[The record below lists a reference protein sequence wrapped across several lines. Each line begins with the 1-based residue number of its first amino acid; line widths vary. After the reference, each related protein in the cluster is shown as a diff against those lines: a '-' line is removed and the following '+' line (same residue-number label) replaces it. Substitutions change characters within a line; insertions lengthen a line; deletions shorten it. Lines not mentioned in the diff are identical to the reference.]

1 MRKSTNFILTLLI
14 FILVFSLPCL
24 AYGLKL
30 DLNKKALRIDKK
42 RYAEVNYVCFEKKS
56 SDDCVKFLKEDLGI
70 LMKAHK
76 DNKEFCR
83 ANSSFTKPDGFIKY
97 AYKIRE
103 NKISIEPE
111 IFLKTMLIKRMLF
124 VKLNKPIESGMFG
137 EEMENYIVKNFSE
150 PNRSAYLRAL
160 ADQDEDFDKQLKKI
174 QFVNTR
180 KVIGPTPAYQS
191 LSYDF

>member
-14 FILVFSLPCL
+14 FTLVFSLPCL

-42 RYAEVNYVCFEKKS
+42 RYAEVNYVCFEQNS
-56 SDDCVKFLKEDLGI
+56 SVDCVKYLKEDLGI
-70 LMKAHK
+70 LTKAHK
-76 DNKEFCR
+76 ENKEFCR
-83 ANSSFTKPDGFIKY
+83 ANKSFTKPDGIIKY

-103 NKISIEPE
+103 NKVSIEPE
-111 IFLKTMLIKRMLF
+111 IFLKTMLIKRVLF
-124 VKLNKPIESGMFG
+124 KKLNNPIEAGIFG
-137 EEMENYIVKNFSE
+137 EEMEDYIIQNFSE
-150 PNRSAYLRAL
+150 PNRSDYLRVL
-160 ADQDEDFDKQLKKI
+160 EDQDEDFEKYLKKVE
-174 QFVNTR
+174 FVNTR